1 MVRVCPSGGHHH
13 HYREEEQRTHPAK
26 QTSVIIGGDQETV
39 YMHTKEHLSGA
50 LQGKGIRKEAI
61 SFIYNQHVFCSNV
74 ANTFL
79 YIGTGSCMNAMN
91 LVIRNSLSEIY
102 LTLTL
107 RIRSTI
113 NDK

>member
-13 HYREEEQRTHPAK
+13 HCREEEQRTHPAK

-39 YMHTKEHLSGA
+39 YMHTKAHLSGA

-91 LVIRNSLSEIY
+91 VAITNRLM
-102 LTLTL
+102 
-107 RIRSTI
+107 I
-113 NDK
+113 NDTFNPISKKENRV

>member
-1 MVRVCPSGGHHH
+1 MVRVRPSGGHHH

-39 YMHTKEHLSGA
+39 YMHTKAHLSGA

-61 SFIYNQHVFCSNV
+61 SFIYNQHVFCSN
-74 ANTFL
+74 
-79 YIGTGSCMNAMN
+79 
-91 LVIRNSLSEIY
+91 SLSEIY

-113 NDK
+113 NDKLYF